1 MNQSSLNLKLILGV
15 VYIFIIIIALYYLFS
30 FVDVRDLTSYEFI
43 KSNRDA
49 ILKYKSENIVFLFIS
64 FFVFCIIWVLLLGFA
79 MPLLLFSG
87 FVFGKWWGILI
98 VLTST
103 TIGATLLYILVSFFF
118 RQQIEEK
125 LAPKFSKLREFFNKN
140 DLLYF
145 MSYRFIGG
153 GGTPYAIQ
161 NVIPILFNMSI
172 KNYVIAT
179 FLGSMPSMF
188 VTVALGSGIENII
201 DKNEE
206 MSVLRVASAPEIYL
220 PICGLFIIL
229 IIAFLIKNFISKN
242 NLLLFVKQI
251 ELTTFFT
258 CKCSINRVIWAHVK
272 LEFSKI

>member
-172 KNYVIAT
+172 KNYIIAT
-179 FLGSMPSMF
+179 FLGGFPSMF
-188 VTVALGSGIENII
+188 VTVAIGSGIENVI
-201 DKNEE
+201 DQN
-206 MSVLRVASAPEIYL
+206 STLNFITLFSSPEIYF
-220 PICGLFIIL
+220 PIMGFFFILIAAFIIKKSY
-229 IIAFLIKNFISKN
+229 FKS
-242 NLLLFVKQI
+242 
-251 ELTTFFT
+251 
-258 CKCSINRVIWAHVK
+258 
-272 LEFSKI
+272 